1 MLTSR
6 NVKRGDLLE
15 CIKNSPK
22 QEYLYSKIT
31 IKKGMIIKVAAVGH
45 TFIWGTT
52 KIESWLMA
60 DVDITGAPLKHFRKL
75 TKAET
80 ATQLL

>member
-1 MLTSR
+1 VLSSH

-22 QEYLYSKIT
+22 QEVHYGKIA
-31 IKKGMIIKVAAVGH
+31 IKKGMMIKVAAVGH
-45 TFIWGTT
+45 TFVWGTT

-80 ATQLL
+80 AAQFL